1 MSTELK
7 LIEQKLDV
15 LAEELRTLKTALV
28 SLGNNSPPLSL
39 REAAAYLHLSKSRI
53 YDLVYIGKLTPL
65 QHRKGGRILFSRE
78 SLNQYLYEKQS

>member
-7 LIEQKLDV
+7 LIQQKLDA
-15 LAEELRTLKTALV
+15 LAEELCTLKTALV

-39 REAAAYLHLSKSRI
+39 REAAAYLHLSQSRV
-53 YDLVYIGKLTPL
+53 YDLIYMGKLKPL

-78 SLNQYLYEKQS
+78 SLNQYLYEKQL

>member
-15 LAEELRTLKTALV
+15 LAEELRIIKTALL
-28 SLGNNSPPLSL
+28 SLGNSSPPLSL
-39 REAAAYLHLSKSRI
+39 REAAAYLHLSQSRV
-53 YDLVYIGKLTPL
+53 YDLVYIGKLKPL

-78 SLNQYLYEKQS
+78 SLNQYLYEKQL